1 VIEAESHFCCAE
13 QAAKMLGAKSTTAMQ
28 AKQKAGIGGTP
39 KHLNTRN
46 LKMQLL

>member
-28 AKQKAGIGGTP
+28 AKKKLALVARP
-39 KHLNTRN
+39 NS
-46 LKMQLL
+46 